1 MLGVLENPSLPT
13 DASTPQRF
21 IKSNN
26 RRSIDAN
33 RKRSISYTPDPV
45 SQTIAPD
52 DRRGGC

>member
-1 MLGVLENPSLPT
+1 MLGMLENPSLPT